1 MDTGGT
7 SPNYSCC
14 DILESLMEEGR
25 NRLYVDVEII
35 IKPGHIYKANH
46 EEKASNSDQL
56 NIQIKNA
63 FDGMYKM
70 MNVIIKFDKMNEDD
84 WNYLRKQMVQD
95 NATTCNEQFRPSS
108 RRKAL
113 DEEVG
118 NFLTNLGGGTSVG
131 GTDHSGSG
139 GSRSS
144 QTGLTRPPRRN

>member
-1 MDTGGT
+1 METRGT
-7 SPNYSCC
+7 SMNYSCC

-35 IKPGHIYKANH
+35 IKPGHIYKGNQ

-70 MNVIIKFDKMNEDD
+70 MNVIIKFDKINEDD

-118 NFLTNLGGGTSVG
+118 NFLTNLGAQR
-131 GTDHSGSG
+131 H
-139 GSRSS
+139 
-144 QTGLTRPPRRN
+144 

>member
-1 MDTGGT
+1 M
-7 SPNYSCC
+7 NYSCC
-14 DILESLMEEGR
+14 DILESLREGGR

-35 IKPGHIYKANH
+35 IKPGHIYKGNQ

-70 MNVIIKFDKMNEDD
+70 MNVIIKFDKINEDD

-118 NFLTNLGGGTSVG
+118 NFLTNLGAQR
-131 GTDHSGSG
+131 H
-139 GSRSS
+139 
-144 QTGLTRPPRRN
+144 